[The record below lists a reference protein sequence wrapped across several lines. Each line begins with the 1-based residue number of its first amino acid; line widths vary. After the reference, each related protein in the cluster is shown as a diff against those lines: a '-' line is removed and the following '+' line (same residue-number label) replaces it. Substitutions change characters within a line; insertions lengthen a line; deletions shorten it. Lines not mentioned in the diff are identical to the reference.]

1 MPYNDVVDRGWNA
14 ASGATHA
21 SGGGLLG
28 GEAGALIPEDVSKEI
43 MQGVTEK
50 SAALKLFRHRDMG
63 RAQTR
68 LPVLNVLPTAYFV
81 AGDAG
86 FKQTTAASWSNVY
99 LNAEELAAI
108 AIIPEK
114 VLDDSDYDLW
124 GEIKPLLE
132 EAIAVA
138 LDDAIFFG
146 TNKPTSWA
154 AAIVTAAA
162 AAGNVVRA
170 GTSLVDLADDI
181 NNVMG
186 AVEADGYIP
195 TGHFA
200 RMQLRAKLR
209 GLRDT
214 QKNFLF
220 QPDNQQNVQNMPLQ
234 FGTLMNEPITFSR
247 GGFASFATAADQW
260 SLITGDWSQGIIG
273 MRQDITYKMLDQA
286 VITDNTGPNPLIQYN
301 LPQQDLLAM
310 RVVAR
315 FAFAVPNP
323 VNRLQPTAANRYP
336 FAALQQKATTGGE
349 ASQDQTR

>member
-1 MPYNDVVDRGWNA
+1 MPYTDVIDRGWNA
-14 ASGATHA
+14 ASGT
-21 SGGGLLG
+21 LLG

-43 MQGVTEK
+43 MKGVTEK

-86 FKQTTAASWSNVY
+86 FKQTTAASWTNVY
-99 LNAEELAAI
+99 LNAEEIAAI

-124 GEIKPLLE
+124 GEMKPLLE

-146 TNKPTSWA
+146 TNKPASWPT
-154 AAIVTAAA
+154 AIVTAAA

-170 GTSLVDLADDI
+170 GTSAVDLADDI
-181 NNVMG
+181 NNVMA

-195 TGHFA
+195 NGHFA
-200 RMQLRAKLR
+200 RIQMRAKLR
-209 GLRDT
+209 GLRDA

-220 QPDNQQNVQNMPLQ
+220 QPDNQANLQNMPLQ

-247 GGFASFATAADQW
+247 GGFTSFATTADLW
-260 SLITGDWSQGIIG
+260 SLITGDWTQGVIG
-273 MRQDITYKMLDQA
+273 IRQDITYKMLDQS
-286 VITDNTGPNPLIQYN
+286 VITDGATPPVIQYN

-315 FAFAVPNP
+315 FGFAVPNP
-323 VNRLQPTAANRYP
+323 VNRLNATASRYP
-336 FAALQQKATTGGE
+336 FGALQQKATTGGE
-349 ASQDQTR
+349 